1 MNNRHLIL
9 LTLLILLS
17 CIPAR
22 SFGQFLIVEI
32 EVEPE
37 TNTQVEQALN
47 FGQVISNA
55 GLVQINIGDPNMGVF
70 SIYSV
75 RTSRMLVSLETP
87 DFLEHPE
94 LDARIPIDLQLAY
107 VNFGVND
114 FRLAQP
120 LLDSE
125 REIVIENPP
134 NQPNAEWSSAYLYVY
149 GSIDIGNVPNGSY
162 LGDVLMSVEFE

>member
-1 MNNRHLIL
+1 MNDRLFTIL
-9 LTLLILLS
+9 LLFLFAFS
-17 CIPAR
+17 PAR
-22 SFGQFLIVEI
+22 GFGQFLTIEI

-55 GLVQINIGDPNMGVF
+55 GLVQINLGDPNMGVF
-70 SIYSV
+70 SIFSV

-87 DFLEHPE
+87 DFLEHPD

-114 FRLAQP
+114 FRLSEP

-149 GSIDIGNVPNGSY
+149 GSIDIGNVPNGMY
-162 LGDVLMSVEFE
+162 QGDVLMSVEFE